1 MDGVSP
7 HPEITAL
14 PLTFSPRESTST
26 HPAQSPT
33 FLTIAIPTARPQR
46 TTASNVVTSPPI
58 TTTLAITTA
67 TTVPKAPGIKASTAP
82 ASAVHTNRALCS
94 ARATSIA
101 PRHLLCGRQIHTAA
115 DAALRRLLMLIALL
129 GMPPRD
135 GRTRGR

>member
-67 TTVPKAPGIKASTAP
+67 TTVRRDRPPAVASGAGGGGVDAQGDPSRP
-82 ASAVHTNRALCS
+82 AN
-94 ARATSIA
+94 
-101 PRHLLCGRQIHTAA
+101 
-115 DAALRRLLMLIALL
+115 D
-129 GMPPRD
+129 PP
-135 GRTRGR
+135 T